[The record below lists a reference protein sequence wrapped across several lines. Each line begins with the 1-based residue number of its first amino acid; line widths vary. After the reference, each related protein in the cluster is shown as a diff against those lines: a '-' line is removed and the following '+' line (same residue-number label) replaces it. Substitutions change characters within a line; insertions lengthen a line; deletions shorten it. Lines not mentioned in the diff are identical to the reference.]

1 MFLLYTSWRFPLSAS
16 QRRSEKRLSKQP
28 QPLTSALHPLYTHS
42 WKMALSLSRA
52 SLFCGFFGVVIFCLF
67 TISSYVHV
75 HLLRKFNKNQIVW
88 KFLKKLVFFSYFFI
102 FWNVSFLNGKTVW
115 KMISWGNFLQV
126 ENGTLFNDNRN
137 ECFQWRKQ
145 WRKPLLHC
153 FLH

>member
-75 HLLRKFNKNQIVW
+75 HLLRKFNKNHIVW
-88 KFLKKLVFFSYFFI
+88 KLLKKLVKIEFLFLFFLRHFWSI
-102 FWNVSFLNGKTVW
+102 FRQFEQFVSKDFTGFLKKKW
-115 KMISWGNFLQV
+115 KI
-126 ENGTLFNDNRN
+126 EH
-137 ECFQWRKQ
+137 ERK
-145 WRKPLLHC
+145 KYVLALAK
-153 FLH
+153 